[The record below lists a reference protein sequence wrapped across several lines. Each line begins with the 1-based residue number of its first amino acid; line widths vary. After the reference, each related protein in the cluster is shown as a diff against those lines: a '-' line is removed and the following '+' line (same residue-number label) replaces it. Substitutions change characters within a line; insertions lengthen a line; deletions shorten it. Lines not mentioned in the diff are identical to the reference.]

1 MIEEIGANEA
11 ERGDGLR
18 RASPM
23 GKQID
28 ATAIQRFLDDVE
40 GAGLELQSLMLW
52 RDGAVVAEGFHWP
65 YGPDRL
71 RMSHS
76 MTKSVTACAIGL
88 LVDAGK
94 LALQDRVASFFPEVA
109 IDPASP
115 AARMTVEDLI
125 TMRTGH
131 AREVS
136 GSIWRGIGT
145 SWIAEFFKIPIVH
158 EPGTHYL
165 YSSAASYMLSAIVQR
180 VTGDTIHA
188 YLTPRLFEPL
198 GMRRLRWDVGPDGIN
213 PGGNGITFLPVDALK
228 LGILHAQKGVWEG
241 MQILPLWWVEAATRA
256 QGADD
261 YGYHWVIGDTYFTA
275 LGQFVQMVVVYPEH
289 DAVLAIH
296 SAMEE
301 SAVLLPHLKRHF
313 PAAFA
318 GGDAEADRTL
328 AKRLAGWAAEPAL
341 RSSATGDPA
350 RLEGDWTVA
359 PNELD
364 IERIG
369 LRFTADS
376 VRLALADASGEH
388 FLAAPLD
395 SWRTAPLTFPGASL
409 HHGYVMAETPTVA
422 GARWTGEHAL
432 EITLHFVESAFRDT
446 LTIARNG
453 DALTLDRRVNINSGA
468 RAWPTLRGSRVG

>member
-1 MIEEIGANEA
+1 MSEVIGANEA
-11 ERGDGLR
+11 IRSDGLR
-18 RASPM
+18 RAQPSDR
-23 GKQID
+23 QVD

-52 RDGAVVAEGFHWP
+52 RDGAVVCEGFHWP
-65 YGPDRL
+65 YGPDRP

-88 LVDAGK
+88 LVDTGE

-131 AREVS
+131 AEEVS
-136 GSIWRGIGT
+136 GSIWRGIRT
-145 SWIAEFFKIPIVH
+145 SWIAEFFNIPIVH

-165 YSSAASYMLSAIVQR
+165 YSSAASYMLSAIVSR

-198 GMRRLRWDVGPDGIN
+198 GMKQVRWDIGPDGVN
-213 PGGNGITFLPVDALK
+213 PGGNGVTFLPVDSLK

-241 MQILPLWWVEAATRA
+241 RQILPRWWVEAATRA

-261 YGYHWVIGDTYFTA
+261 YGYHWVIGDTYFVA
-275 LGQFVQMVVVYPEH
+275 LGQFVQMSLVYPEYN
-289 DAVLAIH
+289 AVLAIH

-318 GGDAEADRTL
+318 GGSIEADRAL
-328 AKRLAGWAAEPAL
+328 AERLAGWPTEPALSSAPNAEPA
-341 RSSATGDPA
+341 S
-350 RLEGDWTVA
+350 LEGDWIVA
-359 PNELD
+359 ANNLGV
-364 IERIG
+364 ERIG
-369 LRFTADS
+369 LSFAGDS
-376 VRLALADASGEH
+376 VRLALTDASGEH
-388 FLAAPLD
+388 VLTAPLD
-395 SWRTAPLTFPGASL
+395 RWRTAPLTFPGASL
-409 HHGYVMAETPTVA
+409 HHGYAMAETPTVT
-422 GARWTGEHAL
+422 GARWIAADRL
-432 EITLHFVESAFRDT
+432 EIALHFVESAFRDT
-446 LTIARNG
+446 LTIARDG
-453 DALTLDRRVNINSGA
+453 DALTLDRRVNINSAA
-468 RAWPTLRGSRVG
+468 RAWPTLRGNRPV

>member
-1 MIEEIGANEA
+1 MIDEAGASEA
-11 ERGDGLR
+11 DRGDGLR
-18 RASPM
+18 RALPAD
-23 GKQID
+23 KRID

-52 RDGAVVAEGFHWP
+52 RDGAVVCEGFHWP
-65 YGPDRL
+65 YGPDRP

-88 LVDAGK
+88 LVDAGT
-94 LALQDRVASFFPEVA
+94 LALQDRVASFFPEIE

-131 AREVS
+131 AQEVS

-198 GMRRLRWDVGPDGIN
+198 GIRQLRWDVGPDGIN

-241 MQILPLWWVEAATRA
+241 NQVLPRWWVDVATRA

-261 YGYHWVIGDTYFTA
+261 YGYHWVIGDTYFVA
-275 LGQFVQMVVVYPEH
+275 LGQFVQMVIVYPEH
-289 DAVLAIH
+289 NAVLAIH
-296 SAMEE
+296 GAMEE

-318 GGDAEADRTL
+318 GGSPEADRSL
-328 AKRLAGWAAEPAL
+328 ADRLAGWSAEPAL
-341 RSSATGDPA
+341 LSSATGDPA
-350 RLEGDWTVA
+350 RLEGNWAVE
-359 PNELD
+359 PNELGID
-364 IERIG
+364 RIG

-376 VRLALADASGEH
+376 VRLALTDSGGEH

-395 SWRTAPLTFPGASL
+395 GWRIAPLTFPGASL
-409 HHGYVMAETPTVA
+409 HHGYVMAEMPTVA
-422 GARWTGEHAL
+422 GARWIAEGRL
-432 EITLHFVESAFRDT
+432 EIVLHFVESAFRDT
-446 LTIARNG
+446 LTVARDG
-453 DALTLDRRVNINSGA
+453 DVLTLDRRVNINSSA
-468 RAWPTLRGSRVG
+468 RAWPTLRAGRSD